1 PDFDWNDFTPGAR
14 AGVTQPDGSISA
26 LAAFIDANVVFY
38 RKDLFGSKGV
48 TPPKT
53 LADLEPLVQKL
64 HAPPATYGIVLSGL
78 KNANATQYPSIL
90 FPMGGTYLKD
100 GKAALDTK
108 EQVSSLGLY
117 ARLLRQYGPPGVVNF
132 NWYECS
138 ASFMQGQVAMYM
150 DGVNF
155 ASQFEDAAK
164 SKVVGKV
171 GYAVL
176 PSGPGGHFSPIY
188 ITGMAVNAQSRNH
201 EAAYLFA
208 QWATNK
214 TNMVRELIAGV
225 GVGRTSTWD
234 SPDVKA
240 KPKMPAD
247 WYQAYQASLK
257 IGRQGLPEIVGV
269 TEYRD
274 IIGVAIQKGIEGAPA
289 AQVLAQ
295 AQKEFQDLLN
305 RTESQLAR
313 ALSLGAPSRVVALSG
328 AGGGPRRGDHRL
340 PDRLHGLDEPPR
352 VVRLQPDRPALHRPR
367 ELRQDRPRRRSVP
380 RGRGAHPLLH
390 HARGR
395 RRDVAGRRHGPAL
408 QSRILGA
415 GVASHARDP
424 ADGGDA
430 HGHRAR
436 VRDDVSPDARR
447 GELPGLARGPVP
459 VSLDVLEP
467 DRPLCAGARRRLAVD
482 AADHAHRARRPREP
496 SPRAVRGRPPRRRHA
511 SSSAL
516 GHHAAAAPAGPRRG
530 HPVPRHRRA
539 EDLRHHLRHDPGR
552 AGQLVRDHQHPA
564 LQPGVLVLQHGLLRV
579 HGGGALRARHG
590 RVVDLDQGAEEHD
603 VGSGGAGP

>member
-1 PDFDWNDFTPGAR
+1 MSDAETTPTTPRDALATHGAPTRRDRIAGAAAGPFVSTPAR
-14 AGVTQPDGSISA
+14 AQGFNWKRFQGKELFLLLTKHP
-26 LAAFIDANVVFY
+26 FIDVLEKNIPEFESLSGMKVKWETLPEIQARQKMTVEMTANSGGIDAFFTSLPRREEALLEGRLVPPAEQVP
-38 RKDLFGSKGV
+38 RGQDPHQPRLRLERLHPGRPGRRDPARRQHLRPGGLRRRQRVLLPEGPLRPKGL

-64 HAPPATYGIVLSGL
+64 HAPPGTYGIVLRGL

-100 GKAALDTK
+100 GKAALDSK
-108 EQVSSLGLY
+108 EQVAALELY
-117 ARLLRQYGPPGVVNF
+117 TRLLRQYGPPGVVNF

-138 ASFMQGQVAMYM
+138 ASFMQGQVAIYM

-188 ITGMAVNAQSRNH
+188 ITGMAVNAQSRNK
-201 EAAYLFA
+201 EAAYLFT

-214 TNMVRELIAGV
+214 TNMVRELMAGV

-274 IIGVAIQKGIEGAPA
+274 IIGVAIQKAIEGAPA

-305 RTESQLAR
+305 RTES
-313 ALSLGAPSRVVALSG
+313 
-328 AGGGPRRGDHRL
+328 
-340 PDRLHGLDEPPR
+340 
-352 VVRLQPDRPALHRPR
+352 
-367 ELRQDRPRRRSVP
+367 
-380 RGRGAHPLLH
+380 
-390 HARGR
+390 
-395 RRDVAGRRHGPAL
+395 
-408 QSRILGA
+408 
-415 GVASHARDP
+415 
-424 ADGGDA
+424 
-430 HGHRAR
+430 
-436 VRDDVSPDARR
+436 
-447 GELPGLARGPVP
+447 
-459 VSLDVLEP
+459 
-467 DRPLCAGARRRLAVD
+467 
-482 AADHAHRARRPREP
+482 
-496 SPRAVRGRPPRRRHA
+496 
-511 SSSAL
+511 
-516 GHHAAAAPAGPRRG
+516 
-530 HPVPRHRRA
+530 
-539 EDLRHHLRHDPGR
+539 
-552 AGQLVRDHQHPA
+552 
-564 LQPGVLVLQHGLLRV
+564 
-579 HGGGALRARHG
+579 
-590 RVVDLDQGAEEHD
+590 
-603 VGSGGAGP
+603 

>member
-1 PDFDWNDFTPGAR
+1 
-14 AGVTQPDGSISA
+14 
-26 LAAFIDANVVFY
+26 
-38 RKDLFGSKGV
+38 
-48 TPPKT
+48 
-53 LADLEPLVQKL
+53 
-64 HAPPATYGIVLSGL
+64 L

-100 GKAALDTK
+100 GKAALDSK
-108 EQVSSLGLY
+108 EQVAALEMY
-117 ARLLRQYGPPGVVNF
+117 TRLLRQYGPPGVVNF

-138 ASFMQGQVAMYM
+138 AAFMQGQVAIYM

-164 SKVVGKV
+164 SKVIGKV

-214 TNMVRELIAGV
+214 TNMVRELMAGV
-225 GVGRTSTWD
+225 GVGRASTWD

-295 AQKEFQDLLN
+295 AQKDFQDLLH
-305 RTESQLAR
+305 R
-313 ALSLGAPSRVVALSG
+313 AG
-328 AGGGPRRGDHRL
+328 
-340 PDRLHGLDEPPR
+340 
-352 VVRLQPDRPALHRPR
+352 
-367 ELRQDRPRRRSVP
+367 ELRQDPPGRRAIP
-380 RGRGAHPLLH
+380 GGRGADHLVH
-390 HARGR
+390 RRGR
-395 RRDVAGRRHGPAL
+395 RGGDAARCRHGPAL
-408 QSRILGA
+408 QPRVLGA
-415 GVASHARDP
+415 GPAAHAGHP

-430 HGHRAR
+430 DRHRAG
-436 VRDDVSPDARR
+436 VRDDVSPDPRR
-447 GELPGLARGPVP
+447 GELPRLGRRPLAVP
-459 VSLDVLEP
+459 LDVLEP
-467 DRPLCAGARRRLAVD
+467 DRALRAGAGGRVAVD
-482 AADHAHRARRPREP
+482 AADHAHHARRPRQP
-496 SPRAVRGRPPRRRHA
+496 AARA
-511 SSSAL
+511 L
-516 GHHAAAAPAGPRRG
+516 
-530 HPVPRHRRA
+530 
-539 EDLRHHLRHDPGR
+539 
-552 AGQLVRDHQHPA
+552 
-564 LQPGVLVLQHGLLRV
+564 
-579 HGGGALRARHG
+579 
-590 RVVDLDQGAEEHD
+590 
-603 VGSGGAGP
+603 